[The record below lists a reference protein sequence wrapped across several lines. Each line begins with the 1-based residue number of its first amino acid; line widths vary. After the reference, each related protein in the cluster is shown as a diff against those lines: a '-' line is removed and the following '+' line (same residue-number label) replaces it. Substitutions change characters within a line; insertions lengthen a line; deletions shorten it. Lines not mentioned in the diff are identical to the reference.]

1 MSKYEDPHMRV
12 IRRDPTLHPDM
23 PSVGAVLTWVHK
35 VRSAD
40 TELKHK
46 WGDYPSMVS
55 DLVRAKLDRQRAKL
69 ETALEGQAEVE
80 VRKHAEAML
89 RGFAFVDKALKDAGH
104 IPVGQKPHA
113 VMTEKGEMNWDV
125 GDDIPF

>member
-1 MSKYEDPHMRV
+1 
-12 IRRDPTLHPDM
+12 HPDM
-23 PSVGAVLTWVHK
+23 PSAGAVLTWVQK

-40 TELKHK
+40 TELRHK
-46 WGDYPSMVS
+46 WADYPAMVS
-55 DLVRAKLDRQRAKL
+55 DLVKAKLDRQREKL